1 MTLFEMTEAAK
12 KLYFMFEN
20 EEIDEQTLQDS
31 LDSIGAEEKLEA
43 YVNVQKTLEAEY
55 AAHKAEKDRHDARMK
70 TIANRIEKLKAAQ
83 LDFMKA
89 AQITRAK
96 AGTFDL
102 AIRASKAVEIT
113 DESKI
118 PTQYIVLQPPKFDK
132 TAIGKALKAGETVEG
147 ASLVE
152 HESVVAR

>member
-83 LDFMKA
+83 
-89 AQITRAK
+89 ITRAK

-102 AIRASKAVEIT
+102 AIRASKSVEIT

-118 PTQYIVLQPPKFDK
+118 PTQYVVLQPPKFDK
-132 TAIGKALKAGETVEG
+132 VAIGKALKAGETVEG